1 MLLRAIVCCHDG
13 VTLNKMCNAGR
24 PASFHCGLH
33 SERNYVINHSCTL
46 NNRRKGAQASGQINS
61 SKILNDFD
69 RRLPSCLQDIDLSG
83 AGFPVT
89 TMSRSI
95 VFVLG
100 GPGSGKGTQ
109 VSPLT
114 FIHCQHAS
122 LTNISWPMTVF
133 IMTHLP
139 NINVD
144 DHAYMS

>member
-1 MLLRAIVCCHDG
+1 M
-13 VTLNKMCNAGR
+13 
-24 PASFHCGLH
+24 
-33 SERNYVINHSCTL
+33 
-46 NNRRKGAQASGQINS
+46 
-61 SKILNDFD
+61 
-69 RRLPSCLQDIDLSG
+69 
-83 AGFPVT
+83 
-89 TMSRSI
+89 
-95 VFVLG
+95 FVLG

-133 IMTHLP
+133 IITHLP